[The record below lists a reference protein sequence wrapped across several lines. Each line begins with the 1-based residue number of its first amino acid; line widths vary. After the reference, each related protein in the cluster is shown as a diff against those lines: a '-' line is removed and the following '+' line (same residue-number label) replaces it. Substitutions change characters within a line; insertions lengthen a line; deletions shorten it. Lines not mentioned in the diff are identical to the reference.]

1 MAGDIS
7 VAIAPSSL
15 QRVAATIG
23 GVRSYLERFTRD
35 VLYQESA
42 LAARAF
48 MKFTPPIPK
57 GGGMGDTPKAK
68 KQGEIAIDRDVRSF
82 VRERAVGLQGLGAIV
97 RMGEAIGYQ
106 AFLDWKTAGSALI
119 KHPILRK
126 IHADQ
131 DIERSWKKF
140 KNLTNKAAK
149 PSGEMGRPIKSQG
162 ELGQIHSKLKGQY
175 KGRITQRG
183 GPGATLRRYP
193 YLMKETRIAAYI
205 KDRQTHVGTMSHY
218 WWQVLLKVP
227 MIRIRGIDAYS
238 GRKGVPAW
246 IKRSPFVSRAPGEF
260 IDNTGRKVTGSS
272 SVTIR
277 NNIGDIFGVAREAR
291 TKEKVTQYRLAA
303 QAKRPWKNVLD
314 AAIIKATRGEIPT

>member
-7 VAIAPSSL
+7 IAMAPTSL
-15 QRVAATIG
+15 QRVAASIG

-57 GGGMGDTPKAK
+57 GGGMGDTTAAK
-68 KQGEIAIDRDVRSF
+68 KQGEIAVERDIRSF
-82 VRERAVGLQGLGAIV
+82 VRETPSGIQNLGAIV
-97 RMGEAIGYQ
+97 KMGEAMGYQ
-106 AFLDWKTAGSALI
+106 AFLDWKTAGAKLI
-119 KHPILRK
+119 KNPILRK

-131 DIERSWKKF
+131 DVNRAWQKF
-140 KNLTNKAAK
+140 KNLTNKAAR
-149 PSGEMGRPIKSQG
+149 PSGEMGRPIKTVG
-162 ELGQIHSKLKGQY
+162 ELGQIHSKLKTQY
-175 KGRITQRG
+175 QGRITQKG
-183 GPGATLRRYP
+183 GPGAVLKRYP
-193 YLMKETRIAAYI
+193 YLLKESRISQYV
-205 KDRQTHVGTMSHY
+205 KDRKTHVGTMSHY
-218 WWQVLLKVP
+218 WWTVLLKVP

-246 IKRSPFVSRAPGEF
+246 IKRTPFVNRAPGEF
-260 IDNTGRKVTGSS
+260 IDNTGRRVTGAS

-277 NNIGDIFGVAREAR
+277 NNIGDIFGVAREAK

-303 QAKRPWKNVLD
+303 QAKRPWQNVLN
-314 AAIIKATRGEIPT
+314 AAIMKATRGQIPT

>member
-7 VAIAPSSL
+7 IAIAPTSL
-15 QRVAATIG
+15 QRVASSLG

-68 KQGEIAIDRDVRSF
+68 KQGEIAVDRDVRSF
-82 VRERAVGLQGLGAIV
+82 VRATPSGMQQLGAM
-97 RMGEAIGYQ
+97 RNLGESMGYE
-106 AFLDWKTAGSALI
+106 AFLEWKLTGAKYI

-131 DIERSWKKF
+131 DNNRAWAKF
-140 KNLTNKAAK
+140 KNITARAAK
-149 PSGEMGRPIKSQG
+149 PAGEMGRPIKTPG
-162 ELGQIHSKLKGQY
+162 ELGQIHSKLKTQY
-175 KGRITQRG
+175 KGRITQKG
-183 GPGATLRRYP
+183 GPGGMLKRYP
-193 YLMKETRIAAYI
+193 YIMKESRISQYI

-218 WWQVLLKVP
+218 WWTVLLKVP

-246 IKRSPFVSRAPGEF
+246 IKRMPYVSRAPGEF
-260 IDNTGRKVTGSS
+260 IDNTGRRVTGAS

-291 TKEKVTQYRLAA
+291 TKENVTRYRQAA
-303 QAKRPWKNVLD
+303 QAKRPWQNVLD
-314 AAIIKATRGEIPT
+314 TAIIKATRGEIPT

>member
-7 VAIAPSSL
+7 VAIAPSSM
-15 QRVAATIG
+15 QRLAASLG
-23 GVRSYLERFTRD
+23 GVSSYLERFTRD

-68 KQGEIAIDRDVRSF
+68 KQGEEAVNRDVRSF
-82 VRERAVGLQGLGAIV
+82 VRPYPVGIQQLGAM
-97 RMGEAIGYQ
+97 RNLGEALGYEG
-106 AFLDWKTAGSALI
+106 FLEWKLGGAANI
-119 KHPILRK
+119 KNPILRK

-131 DIERSWKKF
+131 DTARAWQKF
-140 KNLTNKAAK
+140 KNITSRATR

-162 ELGQIHSKLKGQY
+162 ELGHIHSKLKTQY
-175 KGRITQRG
+175 KGRITQKG
-183 GPGATLRRYP
+183 GPGSTLKRYP
-193 YLMKETRIAAYI
+193 YLMKESRISQYI

-218 WWQVLLKVP
+218 WWTVLLKVP

-238 GRKGVPAW
+238 GRKGVPSW
-246 IKRSPFVSRAPGEF
+246 IKRSPFVNRAAGEF
-260 IDNTGRKVTGSS
+260 IDNTGRRVTGAS

-291 TKEKVTQYRLAA
+291 TKDNVTNYRRAA
-303 QAKRPWKNVLD
+303 QAKRPWQSVLD
-314 AAIIKATRGEIPT
+314 AAIIKATRGQIPS